1 MNDHVCGVDA
11 LLRHRCRTMLGARA
25 AGYDDTPANFDA
37 QHLAH
42 QRRTGTRL
50 DFAHAFATDRQLPFD
65 DRYVGTWARGRA
77 DSWIVHNW
85 KPVAR
90 WSDIDSPEAR
100 RRVRIA
106 ARRIKHLGR
115 PVMLVLHHEPENELT
130 RKGRR
135 GKTTG
140 TPQEYRHMWAVV
152 RKIFDDAEVTNV
164 VWGMAYMNYP
174 KWDDVVPLLW
184 PGDGLVD
191 WLWHNAYGSADRP
204 DPAANIAHFTDLVE
218 QHRLGI
224 GKPRGIIEWGIAGV
238 ARPTALNY
246 FEQATAF
253 LDSDAADAIDAW
265 MIFDSPGAH
274 NERGLRLGFDDKGSP
289 FNDKLR
295 AYQQFAQHSRF
306 RCEHC

>member
-100 RRVRIA
+100 RRVRLA
-106 ARRIKHLGR
+106 ARRIKHLGH